1 MKKEYRVWANRIKK
15 ADQPEKN
22 GIYLQSLESG
32 LDIDI
37 FAREIALDL
46 PKGEYHLNAGEI
58 NSIID
63 MVWVDYGSMVSYEM
77 DASLFIGLSARSN
90 DRHEKINEKMF
101 YASFTNDLNK
111 ISIS

>member
-15 ADQPEKN
+15 ADQTEKN
-22 GIYLQSLESG
+22 SMYLQALESG
-32 LDIDI
+32 VDKDV

-46 PKGEYHLNAGEI
+46 PNGEYHLNGGEI
-58 NSIID
+58 NSVMD
-63 MVWVDYGSMVSYEM
+63 MVWTDYGSMISYEM
-77 DASLFIGLSARSN
+77 TAPLFLGLSARSN
-90 DRHEKINEKMF
+90 DRHEKINGKMF